1 MLGASGIRRD
11 LTGTA
16 GASSFVGVNGEDES
30 DLESHRRQDAHSHRA
45 AIVGLIVCLVLVLGG
60 LFLVYKLKA
69 MSALQDCVMEGR
81 TNCAPI
87 DTSD

>member
-1 MLGASGIRRD
+1 
-11 LTGTA
+11 LTDAAGT
-16 GASSFVGVNGEDES
+16 SSFVRVNEEDES

-45 AIVGLIVCLVLVLGG
+45 AVVGLIICLVLVLGG

-81 TNCAPI
+81 TNCAPV
-87 DTSD
+87 DTND

>member
-1 MLGASGIRRD
+1 M
-11 LTGTA
+11 
-16 GASSFVGVNGEDES
+16 GVNEEDES
-30 DLESHRRQDAHSHRA
+30 DLESHRPRDAHSHRA

>member
-1 MLGASGIRRD
+1 M
-11 LTGTA
+11 
-16 GASSFVGVNGEDES
+16 GVNGEDES
-30 DLESHRRQDAHSHRA
+30 DLESHRRQDGHSHRA